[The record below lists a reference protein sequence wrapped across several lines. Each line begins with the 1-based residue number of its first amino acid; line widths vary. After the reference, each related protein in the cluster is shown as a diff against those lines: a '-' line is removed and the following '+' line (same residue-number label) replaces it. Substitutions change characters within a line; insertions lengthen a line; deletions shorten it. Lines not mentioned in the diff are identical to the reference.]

1 MKSVLRVVT
10 VLIALGG
17 WGFSNAYALD
27 LLAGRAVGPPVID
40 GRIDFGEWP
49 IATNSID
56 FDHGFV
62 TAVNDRMRLYLLVDV
77 LEDDIDNPRSS
88 SSEGDWIEVVVDVD
102 ENGDFTPGVD
112 LIYTL
117 WNNSRELRIQYYL
130 SDSGVRAP
138 LRDTPIYSSLA
149 AGFGCFA
156 DDATE
161 VPLDPP
167 SSSECFNHRVW
178 EMAIDL
184 EEIGAD
190 PNVFLPTEHVLLSVR
205 VHSNVPA
212 FEERF
217 PEGGFADMLDI
228 QLVTV
233 PAVANT
239 GGAVIQFDQ
248 ENTDDNGDGII
259 NDPLEVTQAVQHRD
273 NSLPLVARKDTAVRV
288 YVEVREDDSPQMV
301 TVSLYGTR
309 DGRDL
314 PGSPLSA
321 EFWAHPD
328 FEFPLRFFV
337 DPFSEEARYGIRK
350 GRDNLLHTAN
360 FALPDEW
367 IKPDNVIFYAKARY
381 ADQEIESRSAEV
393 FFVPRK
399 TPYYVTIPIN
409 EGSWEAPVQVD
420 ETHLAA
426 AESYLKTIYPVPDV
440 NFERWEYP
448 PFDIA
453 PGVVT
458 GAILR
463 NDILENL
470 IMYYDLLTALDV
482 DPMPEQIYGYT
493 VTADL
498 AQAATQS
505 PLCTTPG
512 CGHVAGGGTFVEG
525 ADGTYLYNPTNMA
538 HEINHNIGDPETWAQ
553 HVPGGTVGEGTVDPE
568 WVRLYEES
576 EGGVEAPYAEFHIRE
591 FGFDTRPPW
600 VNGYDILG
608 LSFYERRF
616 TVIPPYWPEIMSYLT
631 AIQLDGVHLKYVH
644 PQAWTSPY
652 RWTRMFDVFEPDPSG
667 FPGSGR
673 MRMIYYV
680 SGRMNRQGLVQLNP
694 VMRLSG
700 LPSVE
705 PDSKGEYILEF
716 QYPGGRRSLTV
727 PFTPIFVDSEG
738 SPLDTVYF
746 RFALPAKGTPD
757 RIVVRKDK
765 EVLDQIIVSKHRPKV
780 AVTEP
785 RGDMEWNGTQ
795 KLVWQSKDQDD
806 DPLTYVILYNP
817 NVAASSKV
825 KSNWIPVAWDVQG
838 DSYEVNMDRLPGG
851 TTGRFKIMATDGFH
865 TVSAYSPGSLTVKD
879 KPPTIALIRP
889 DLSPQTDVAEENP
902 NQYRVYAGGEAEL
915 DRTLPPGPVTFEAHG
930 SDLEDG
936 RLADDQI
943 LWFLGKQRQ
952 FMGRGG
958 KITVHFESGTYL
970 ITVTAVDSAGNTTKK
985 EFSIVVGEETENAS

>member
-1 MKSVLRVVT
+1 M
-10 VLIALGG
+10 
-17 WGFSNAYALD
+17 
-27 LLAGRAVGPPVID
+27 
-40 GRIDFGEWP
+40 
-49 IATNSID
+49 
-56 FDHGFV
+56 
-62 TAVNDRMRLYLLVDV
+62 
-77 LEDDIDNPRSS
+77 
-88 SSEGDWIEVVVDVD
+88 
-102 ENGDFTPGVD
+102 
-112 LIYTL
+112 
-117 WNNSRELRIQYYL
+117 
-130 SDSGVRAP
+130 
-138 LRDTPIYSSLA
+138 
-149 AGFGCFA
+149 
-156 DDATE
+156 
-161 VPLDPP
+161 
-167 SSSECFNHRVW
+167 
-178 EMAIDL
+178 
-184 EEIGAD
+184 
-190 PNVFLPTEHVLLSVR
+190 
-205 VHSNVPA
+205 
-212 FEERF
+212 
-217 PEGGFADMLDI
+217 
-228 QLVTV
+228 
-233 PAVANT
+233 
-239 GGAVIQFDQ
+239 
-248 ENTDDNGDGII
+248 
-259 NDPLEVTQAVQHRD
+259 
-273 NSLPLVARKDTAVRV
+273 
-288 YVEVREDDSPQMV
+288 
-301 TVSLYGTR
+301 
-309 DGRDL
+309 
-314 PGSPLSA
+314 
-321 EFWAHPD
+321 
-328 FEFPLRFFV
+328 
-337 DPFSEEARYGIRK
+337 
-350 GRDNLLHTAN
+350 
-360 FALPDEW
+360 
-367 IKPDNVIFYAKARY
+367 
-381 ADQEIESRSAEV
+381 EV

-591 FGFDTRPPW
+591 FGFDYPPSLGQWIRYPGPQLLRSPIHRNPAVLARNHVLPDGRSTRRRAPQVRPSPSLDLALPLDAHVRRYSSPTPPAFP
-600 VNGYDILG
+600 D
-608 LSFYERRF
+608 R
-616 TVIPPYWPEIMSYLT
+616 
-631 AIQLDGVHLKYVH
+631 DGC
-644 PQAWTSPY
+644 A
-652 RWTRMFDVFEPDPSG
+652 
-667 FPGSGR
+667 
-673 MRMIYYV
+673 MIYYV

-705 PDSKGEYILEF
+705 PDSKGEFILEF

-727 PFTPIFVDSEG
+727 PFTPIFVDGEG

-825 KSNWIPVAWDVQG
+825 NSNWI
-838 DSYEVNMDRLPGG
+838 RGG
-851 TTGRFKIMATDGFH
+851 LGCSGRFLR
-865 TVSAYSPGSLTVKD
+865 S
-879 KPPTIALIRP
+879 
-889 DLSPQTDVAEENP
+889 
-902 NQYRVYAGGEAEL
+902 QYG
-915 DRTLPPGPVTFEAHG
+915 
-930 SDLEDG
+930 
-936 RLADDQI
+936 
-943 LWFLGKQRQ
+943 
-952 FMGRGG
+952 
-958 KITVHFESGTYL
+958 
-970 ITVTAVDSAGNTTKK
+970 
-985 EFSIVVGEETENAS
+985 